1 MDPLTTTL
9 RRVRRRLL
17 AVRALEAGLAG
28 AVVAAVPALAMT
40 VLRILVPRLLPP
52 LLAHPASAL
61 ALLPCGFLAAF
72 LVRLAVGVSL
82 HQAARAADR
91 AAGLDDRLATALEV
105 LEREGLSAA
114 SPGDAVSAEGSS
126 TVISTEGRR
135 PERRDLAV
143 GLSAPVGVPSRLL
156 ADACRAAER
165 VDPRTLPLAAT
176 LGRRGRTA
184 LVAAVLLAAL
194 AMVPSLAGPPV
205 DRPSAER
212 AAGALAPLAEE
223 ESLAPAVRQAVRRAV
238 EELRRAGA
246 RHRDAEQ
253 GTEAVYRAAADARRA
268 RERVRRTLASA
279 ETQDLRAMSG
289 AAVEG
294 DAAGAESAAAD
305 LGARLTAGG
314 SGSRMRPEDRE
325 RLGDTLDAAVP
336 QAKEGGL
343 ADLERALADAAD
355 AVRSDGAPDEPAAS
369 LGRLAKTMVRVLGPA
384 GEAAVAD
391 AVDTVD
397 RARRAMGLAAASETA
412 VATGQ
417 GEGAGVSEPA
427 ENGSGGPRETAGEVT
442 AGDGTSVTTVPDGV
456 RPEDRDVVRRY
467 FGG

>member
-1 MDPLTTTL
+1 
-9 RRVRRRLL
+9 
-17 AVRALEAGLAG
+17 
-28 AVVAAVPALAMT
+28 
-40 VLRILVPRLLPP
+40 
-52 LLAHPASAL
+52 
-61 ALLPCGFLAAF
+61 
-72 LVRLAVGVSL
+72 
-82 HQAARAADR
+82 
-91 AAGLDDRLATALEV
+91 
-105 LEREGLSAA
+105 
-114 SPGDAVSAEGSS
+114 
-126 TVISTEGRR
+126 
-135 PERRDLAV
+135 
-143 GLSAPVGVPSRLL
+143 
-156 ADACRAAER
+156 
-165 VDPRTLPLAAT
+165 
-176 LGRRGRTA
+176 
-184 LVAAVLLAAL
+184 
-194 AMVPSLAGPPV
+194 
-205 DRPSAER
+205 
-212 AAGALAPLAEE
+212 
-223 ESLAPAVRQAVRRAV
+223 
-238 EELRRAGA
+238 
-246 RHRDAEQ
+246 
-253 GTEAVYRAAADARRA
+253 
-268 RERVRRTLASA
+268 
-279 ETQDLRAMSG
+279 MSG